1 MKSLISF
8 VVLLFAA
15 LIHAISSSGDRLLV
29 VLEDVAEKD
38 GYSKFLGDLEGMRE
52 ASLSSATKLL
62 LSPSPIRANSL
73 FLFLPGRGFHINYET
88 PKSEGLSL
96 FHLGERSYDH
106 VLFLPTKSKG
116 SYPFT

>member
-15 LIHAISSSGDRLLV
+15 LVHAIRSGGDRLLV

-38 GYSKFLGDLEGMRE
+38 GYSKFLGDLEGVLK
-52 ASLSSATKLL
+52 ASFPRQRYCQHHPTLKLTL
-62 LSPSPIRANSL
+62 CY
-73 FLFLPGRGFHINYET
+73 LPGRGFQIDYET

-106 VLFLPTKSKG
+106 LLFLPTKSKG
-116 SYPFT
+116 NYPFL